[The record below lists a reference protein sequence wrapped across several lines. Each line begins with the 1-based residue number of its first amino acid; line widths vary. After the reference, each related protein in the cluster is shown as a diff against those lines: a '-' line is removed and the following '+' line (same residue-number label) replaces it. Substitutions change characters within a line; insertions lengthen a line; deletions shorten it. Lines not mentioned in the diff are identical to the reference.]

1 MVPSSVHLQRNTLPH
16 LHQLSWTSSVHGYL
30 NHHLLIKTS
39 QLGDLSCPKTSL
51 ILALASL
58 TAPGTTAQYLT
69 PKIIS
74 RWLRQLWIKK
84 ILHNQFHHKFAAAC
98 KIHQSESEP
107 FISDTDILP
116 FIQHH
121 ADAFFS
127 HSFDL
132 TIAAHQ
138 PFRLQLFHSLLSIAY
153 DPDTNIASLLQDGIP
168 SGAFSKTQPVGLW
181 EPNTKT
187 QDDYPELRLCQDNWT
202 SANHNPDITKQLIQ
216 KELDDG
222 FIEEIPDI
230 KTAEERWPKGIALG
244 KLGVVHADNLDPRL
258 VATYRKDKDSQ
269 TSDIFRSS
277 FLFVFCYRKSAKE
290 HQLISKQLT
299 KGCFREDER
308 GSLLFKFN
316 DRIFAYRSA
325 HFGAKTVHLL
335 SAWHW
340 GRVSGALLRLLHV
353 FLYFRHAAWV
363 YVDDFFSS
371 FQDPLLQSSLQ

>member
-1 MVPSSVHLQRNTLPH
+1 M
-16 LHQLSWTSSVHGYL
+16 
-30 NHHLLIKTS
+30 
-39 QLGDLSCPKTSL
+39 
-51 ILALASL
+51 
-58 TAPGTTAQYLT
+58 
-69 PKIIS
+69 
-74 RWLRQLWIKK
+74 
-84 ILHNQFHHKFAAAC
+84 
-98 KIHQSESEP
+98 
-107 FISDTDILP
+107 P